1 MCQGK
6 LKKHL
11 LYRLFC
17 KMNRIKQHFAVI
29 VIAMMI
35 WEAAGCPRYGY
46 AADCIVIDA
55 GHGGTDAGVCGTE
68 GICEKNILMSLA
80 RSLEIEL
87 FQKGYGV
94 KLTRT
99 GDVSPDTYDRS
110 GCPNRRRA
118 DIFVSLHVG
127 GSFTHLPGAVT
138 IFYFDRKT
146 ESVSE
151 HAGFDNKS
159 RDMMLWDDLWYP
171 HQSESRRLAKMMQ
184 ECLSGQIK
192 SAEIRI
198 RGAPILIAEG
208 ADMPAVLIEI
218 GSVSNPAQRKALQ
231 SRQGLSD
238 LAKGIGKGIEAFFL
252 QKK

>member
-1 MCQGK
+1 MCQEK
-6 LKKHL
+6 LKKQL
-11 LYRLFC
+11 LYRFFC

-35 WEAAGCPRYGY
+35 WEAAGCQRCGY
-46 AADCIVIDA
+46 AAAEIVIDA
-55 GHGGTDAGVCGTE
+55 GGTDTGACGSE
-68 GICEKNILMSLA
+68 GICEKNILLNLA
-80 RSLEIEL
+80 RRLESEL

-99 GDVSPDTYDRS
+99 GDVSPDIYDRS

-159 RDMMLWDDLWYP
+159 REMMLWDDLWYP

-238 LAKGIGKGIEAFFL
+238 IAKGIGKGIEAFFL